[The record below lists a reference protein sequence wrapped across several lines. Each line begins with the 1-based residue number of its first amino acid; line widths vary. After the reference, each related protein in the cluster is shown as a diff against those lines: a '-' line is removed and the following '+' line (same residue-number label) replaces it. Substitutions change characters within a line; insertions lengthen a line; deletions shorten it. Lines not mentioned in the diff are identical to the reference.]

1 MKNMKNKKKMGKHMV
16 NFLSFHAKKW
26 TFVTHLLFCTPSH
39 FWTVVYNKKK
49 DLTILGGKSFPFRID
64 LFSEVGQNF
73 DSATSPESVTI
84 RLKRT
89 MVYSP

>member
-1 MKNMKNKKKMGKHMV
+1 MLRNE
-16 NFLSFHAKKW
+16 
-26 TFVTHLLFCTPSH
+26 LLWLICYSAHQATSER
-39 FWTVVYNKKK
+39 WSTIKKK